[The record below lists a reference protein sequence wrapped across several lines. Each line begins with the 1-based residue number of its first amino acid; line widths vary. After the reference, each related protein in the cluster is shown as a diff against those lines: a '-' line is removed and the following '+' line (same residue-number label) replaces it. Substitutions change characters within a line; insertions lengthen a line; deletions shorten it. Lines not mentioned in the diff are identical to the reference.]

1 MEGTMKSRFLIIIF
15 SCILGLSLSNDL
27 WAKYPDKKIRLIAA
41 FAPGGGADIMARS
54 LTKFVNPYLDG
65 RIYVENIPGASG
77 AIGFR
82 EAAKSAPDGYT
93 LVMMVSTIMTGRHI
107 TKGYPSYD
115 LFDPICV
122 AAQDPTMISVRT
134 DSRFKTIQELI
145 SFAKTNPGALTVATA
160 GVGAIDHFYMSA
172 FAKSIG
178 VDFNFVPYKG
188 AGPATVAAAGGHAE
202 AVGSGYSE
210 AFSLLTGKKLRPLL
224 VFGNERSPMFP
235 DVPTATEIG
244 YDLNVVLFRAIGAP
258 KGTSKDVKDILADAF
273 KKAIANPEFQK
284 MVKEM
289 GLQPIFIGPDDAG
302 AFLKKQDDFF
312 TGIADKIGLK
322 PQ

>member
-1 MEGTMKSRFLIIIF
+1 MKSKLLILIF
-15 SCILGLSLSNDL
+15 SFLLIFSVANDL

-82 EAAKSAPDGYT
+82 EGAKSAPDGYT
-93 LVMMVSTIMTGRHI
+93 LVMMVTSIMTGPHV

-115 LFDPICV
+115 FFDPICV
-122 AAQDPTMISVRT
+122 AAQDPTMISVKT

-145 SFAKTNPGALTVATA
+145 AHAKANPGGLPVATA

-178 VDFNFVPYKG
+178 ADFNFVPYKG

-210 AFSLLTGKKLRPLL
+210 AFSLMSGKKLRPLL
-224 VFGNERSPMFP
+224 VFTNERSPLFP
-235 DVPTATEIG
+235 DVPTAKEIG
-244 YDLNVVLFRAIGAP
+244 HDLVVYLWRAVGAP
-258 KGTSKDVKDILADAF
+258 KGIPKDVKDTLAEAF
-273 KKAIANPEFQK
+273 KKAIGDPEFQK

-289 GLQPIFIGPDDAG
+289 GLQPTFIGPDESG
-302 AFLKKQDDFF
+302 AFLKKQNDFL
-312 TGIADKIGLK
+312 TAIAVKIGLK

>member
-1 MEGTMKSRFLIIIF
+1 MRSRSFVLMLSFL
-15 SCILGLSLSNDL
+15 LVLSLVNDI
-27 WAKYPDKKIRLIAA
+27 WAKFPDKKIRLIAA

-82 EAAKSAPDGYT
+82 EGAKSAPDGYT
-93 LVMMVSTIMTGRHI
+93 LVMMVSTIMTGPHI
-107 TKGYPSYD
+107 TKGFPTYD

-122 AAQDPTMISVRT
+122 AAQDPTMISVKQ
-134 DSRFKTIQELI
+134 DSRFKTIQDLI
-145 SFAKTNPGALTVATA
+145 AYAKANPGALTVATA

-210 AFSLLTGKKLRPLL
+210 AFSLMTGKKLRPLL
-224 VFGNERSPMFP
+224 VFTNERSPVFP
-235 DVPTATEIG
+235 DVPTAKEFG
-244 YDLNVVLFRAIGAP
+244 YDVIVVLFRAVGAP
-258 KGTSKDVKDILADAF
+258 KGTPKEVKDVLADAF
-273 KKAIANPEFQK
+273 KKAIENPDFQK

-289 GLQPIFIGPDDAG
+289 GLQPIFIGPDEAG
-302 AFLKKQDDFF
+302 AFLKKQNDFF

>member
-1 MEGTMKSRFLIIIF
+1 MRTKFFIIIF
-15 SCILGLSLSNDL
+15 SAILVFSLVNDL
-27 WAKYPDKKIRLIAA
+27 WAKFPDKKIRLIAA

-54 LTKFVNPYLDG
+54 LSKYVNPYLDG

-82 EAAKSAPDGYT
+82 EGAKSAPDGYT
-93 LVMMVSTIMTGRHI
+93 LVMMVTSIMTGRHI
-107 TKGYPSYD
+107 TKGYPTYD

-122 AAQDPTMISVRT
+122 AAQDPTMISVKT

-145 SFAKTNPGALTVATA
+145 AHAKTSPGALTVATA

-210 AFSLLTGKKLRPLL
+210 AFSLMTGKKLRPLL
-224 VFGNERSPMFP
+224 LFTNERSPMFP
-235 DVPTATEIG
+235 DVRTAKEIG
-244 YDLNVVLFRAIGAP
+244 HDLVVVLFRAVGAP
-258 KGTSKDVKDILADAF
+258 KGTPNDVKDVLADAF

-289 GLQPIFIGPDDAG
+289 GLQPIFIGPDEARL
-302 AFLKKQDDFF
+302 FLKKQDDFF
-312 TGIADKIGLK
+312 TEIADKIGLK

>member
-1 MEGTMKSRFLIIIF
+1 MRTKSLIFIF
-15 SCILGLSLSNDL
+15 SFLLVFSLAHDL

-65 RIYVENIPGASG
+65 RIYVENVPGASG

-82 EAAKSAPDGYT
+82 EGAKSAPDGYT
-93 LVMMVSTIMTGRHI
+93 LVMMVSTIMTGPRV
-107 TKGYPSYD
+107 TKGYPSYE

-122 AAQDPTMISVRT
+122 AAQDPTMISVKT
-134 DSRFKTIQELI
+134 DSRFKTIQDLI
-145 SFAKTNPGALTVATA
+145 AYAKANPGALTVATA

-172 FAKSIG
+172 LAKSIG

-210 AFSLLTGKKLRPLL
+210 AFSLMTGKKLRPLL
-224 VFGNERSPMFP
+224 VFTGERSPLFP
-235 DVPTATEIG
+235 DVPTAREIG
-244 YDLNVVLFRAIGAP
+244 SDVMVVLFRAVGAP
-258 KGTSKDVKDILADAF
+258 KGTPKDVKEVLADAF
-273 KKAIANPEFQK
+273 KKAIENPEFQK

-289 GLQPIFIGPDDAG
+289 GLQPVFIGPDEARS
-302 AFLKKQDDFF
+302 FLKKQDDFF
-312 TGIADKIGLK
+312 TGIAEKIGLK

>member
-1 MEGTMKSRFLIIIF
+1 MRSKFFVFTLSFLL
-15 SCILGLSLSNDL
+15 ILFLANDI
-27 WAKYPDKKIRLIAA
+27 WAKFPEKRIRLIAA

-82 EAAKSAPDGYT
+82 EGAKSAPDGYT
-93 LVMMVSTIMTGRHI
+93 LVMMVSTIMTGPHV
-107 TKGYPSYD
+107 TKGYPTYD
-115 LFDPICV
+115 LFDPVCV
-122 AAQDPTMISVRT
+122 AAQDPTMISVKQ
-134 DSRFKTIQELI
+134 DSRFKTIQDLI
-145 SFAKTNPGALTVATA
+145 AYAKANPGSLTVATA

-178 VDFNFVPYKG
+178 IDFNFVPYKG

-210 AFSLLTGKKLRPLL
+210 AFSLMTGKKLRPLL
-224 VFGNERSPMFP
+224 VFTNERSPLFP
-235 DVPTATEIG
+235 DVPTAKEIG
-244 YDLNVVLFRAIGAP
+244 YEVIVVLFRAVGAP
-258 KGTSKDVKDILADAF
+258 KGTPKEVKDILADAF
-273 KKAIANPEFQK
+273 KKAIENQEFQK

-289 GLQPIFIGPDDAG
+289 GLQPIFIGPDEARV
-302 AFLKKQDDFF
+302 FLKKQSDFF
-312 TGIADKIGLK
+312 TEIADKIGLK

>member
-1 MEGTMKSRFLIIIF
+1 LV
-15 SCILGLSLSNDL
+15 NDL

-54 LTKFVNPYLDG
+54 LSKYVNPYLDG

-82 EAAKSAPDGYT
+82 EGAKSAPDGYT
-93 LVMMVSTIMTGRHI
+93 LVMMVTSIMTGRHI

-122 AAQDPTMISVRT
+122 AAQDPTMISVKT
-134 DSRFKTIQELI
+134 DSRFKTILELI
-145 SFAKTNPGALTVATA
+145 AHAKTSPGALTVATA

-210 AFSLLTGKKLRPLL
+210 AFSLMTGKKLRPLL
-224 VFGNERSPMFP
+224 LFTNERSPMFP
-235 DVPTATEIG
+235 DVPTAKEIG
-244 YDLNVVLFRAIGAP
+244 HDLVVVLFRAVGAP
-258 KGTSKDVKDILADAF
+258 KGTPKEIKDVLADAF

-289 GLQPIFIGPDDAG
+289 GLQPIFIGPDEARL
-302 AFLKKQDDFF
+302 FLKKQDDFF
-312 TGIADKIGLK
+312 TAIADKIGLK